1 MTYAYFFALAFCWG
15 SAFLAGKNVSSGVDA
30 FYGALSRAVFGFL
43 FFIILFVVRRK
54 SVKMPTREIWKPW
67 FLSSVLIIV
76 PFFLM
81 FWGLRFVPS
90 GVGGIF
96 NGTAPIWT
104 FIAGAVI
111 LKGEDA
117 FTWARAGGVLVGI
130 AGILLIMLPT
140 VKMQGNMAEFYGCLA
155 LLGMAVCY
163 ALGNVFT
170 KYIMVDHNTISTEA
184 NIFHQYL
191 FALIIM
197 GGAALI
203 FGSFPARSALDAKT
217 VLSMVYGGAVSSA
230 IAFLL
235 LLELIKRLGAL
246 RAASVTYL
254 VPIVALILNFIDDGR
269 VPGANEF
276 AGMALIFVSLFIIQK
291 PIKKVNP

>member
-1 MTYAYFFALAFCWG
+1 MTYVYFFALAFCWG
-15 SAFLAGKNVSSGVDA
+15 SAFLAAKNVSAGIDP
-30 FYGALSRAVFGFL
+30 FYGALSRVFFGL
-43 FFIILFVVRRK
+43 AFFIILFILRRK
-54 SVKMPTREIWKPW
+54 SIKMPVKEIWKPW
-67 FLSSVLIIV
+67 FLSSVLIIL

-104 FIAGAVI
+104 FIAGAII

-117 FTWARAGGVLVGI
+117 FTWPRAAGVLAGI
-130 AGILLIMLPT
+130 IGILLIMLPT

-163 ALGNVFT
+163 ALGSVFT
-170 KYIMVDHNTISTEA
+170 KYIMVDHSTISTEA
-184 NIFHQYL
+184 NIFHQYF
-191 FALIIM
+191 FALIVM
-197 GGAALI
+197 GAAALV
-203 FGSFPARSALDAKT
+203 FGQTPAGAAFDAKT
-217 VLSMVYGGAVSSA
+217 VLSMVYGGVVSSA

-235 LLELIKRLGAL
+235 LLALIKRLGAL

-254 VPIVALILNFIDDGR
+254 VPIVALGLDFIDTGR
-269 VPGANEF
+269 VPGLNEF
-276 AGMALIFVSLFIIQK
+276 AGMFLIFVSLFIIQRPVRK
-291 PIKKVNP
+291 N